1 VRKAN
6 PPREIGLYLNLE
18 KLREGAFSPTAPAWI
33 SLRANEAVLEKQY
46 STHADQQAGQ
56 EPTVESNESARSS
69 ASTAQNPFS
78 LRREE

>member
-18 KLREGAFSPTAPAWI
+18 KLREVAFSPTAPAWI
-33 SLRANEAVLEKQY
+33 FSANEAVLEKQY
-46 STHADQQAGQ
+46 STHADQQAEQ

-69 ASTAQNPFS
+69 A
-78 LRREE
+78 